1 MIPMN
6 RREFLRAAGLVGG
19 AAMLGGTGLVA
30 CSSGGSSPTAP
41 SAKSVPRLPLP
52 PDSVLGQSA
61 TECPIDTVVV
71 LTMENR
77 SFDHYLGWL
86 ATDEHYLEEGRRRY
100 GKDFHVNARVKTS
113 YLNPFDELISTRH
126 ALALGDDP
134 SPYRGCNHKDP
145 GHGWGAGRVQR
156 DQGFLAAGTGN
167 DEFAASY
174 YLSADLPVHAHIANR
189 FTVTDRHHAA
199 LLGPTFPNRQYIYT
213 AQSEGL
219 KKSLHPLD
227 FGQYSGPTIFE
238 HLARVGVESAEYF
251 TNLPIALCWGA
262 RMFPFVRTIDA
273 FFADAEAGRLPAVT
287 FVTPW
292 VGGPFR
298 TDDHPRGDIA
308 LGQRFMEAI
317 YTTFARSP
325 QWNRGMFVVMYDE
338 WGGFF
343 DHVRPPVVPDA
354 RSSSDDFNNFGQLG
368 FRVPSMIASPY
379 ARQNYV
385 DHNLYDHT
393 SVLRFL
399 EWRFLGAPAQGPGKR
414 GDTWFLTKRDQYA
427 NNFGASL
434 RADKPEPD
442 VDFTPLDIATVT
454 ARCDDDRRIEE
465 VGPDEQR
472 RDAFE
477 PSDLLETV
485 VRQRYSPPSF
495 TPWLEHANIEALP
508 VVADDRPR

>member
-1 MIPMN
+1 MPPIH

-19 AAMLGGTGLVA
+19 AAILGGPGLVA
-30 CSSGGSSPTAP
+30 CSGDSSPTAA
-41 SAKSVPRLPLP
+41 SSKNVPRLPLP
-52 PDSVLGQSA
+52 PDSVLGHSA
-61 TECPIDTVVV
+61 KECPIDTVVV

-86 ATDEHYLEEGRRRY
+86 AADHQYLEDGRRQY
-100 GKDFHVNARVKTS
+100 GKGFRVNARLNEF
-113 YLNPFDELISTRH
+113 YLNPFDERVPTRH
-126 ALALGDDP
+126 ALDLGDDP

-145 GHGWGAGRVQR
+145 GHGWNAGRVQR
-156 DQGFLAAGTGN
+156 DFGFLAAGTDN

-174 YLSADLPVHAHIANR
+174 YLAADLPVQAHIAKR
-189 FTVTDRHHAA
+189 FTVTDRHHAS
-199 LLGPTFPNRQYIYT
+199 LLGPTFPNRQYIYS

-227 FGQYSGPTIFE
+227 FGQYSAPTIFE
-238 HLARVGVESAEYF
+238 HLARAGVESAEYF

-262 RMFPFVRTIDA
+262 RMFPFVRKIDA
-273 FFADAEAGRLPAVT
+273 FFADAEAGTLPAVT

-308 LGQRFMEAI
+308 LGSRFIEAV
-317 YTTFARSP
+317 YTSFINSP
-325 QWNRGMFVVMYDE
+325 QWNRGMFVLMYDE

-343 DHVRPPVVPDA
+343 DHVKPPVVPDA

-379 ARQNYV
+379 ARRGYV

-399 EWRFLGAPAQGPGKR
+399 EWRFLGAPPQGPGKR
-414 GDTWFLTKRDQYA
+414 GDAWFLTRRDRYA

-434 RADKPEPD
+434 RVDKPEPD
-442 VDFTPLDIATVT
+442 VDFSPLEFATVT
-454 ARCDDDRRIEE
+454 ARCDDEQRIEE
-465 VGPDEQR
+465 LGPDEQK

-477 PSDLLETV
+477 PSDLLEEV
-485 VRQRYSPPSF
+485 VRQRYSLPSF
-495 TPWLEHANIEALP
+495 TPWLENVSVEALP
-508 VVADDRPR
+508 VVPDDRPR